1 MEPGTPAKGAALVLL
16 VACGALGLYAYQQ
29 KKAVVIHEN
38 ARGDLSTQ
46 LDACNKSLDGEKKTR
61 EACEKSATDAN
72 ATLTSNKTELDEL
85 RKAKEDADKR
95 AAVFKSITEK
105 MKSLIDS
112 GKLQVVM
119 RHGRMVVKLPAGV
132 LFASGSAELSK
143 DGLDAVSQVAHI
155 LRQFPDRQ
163 FEVAGHTDN
172 IAIGPS
178 AAPYRTNLE
187 LSAARAV
194 MVAQALEK
202 GGMNAWHLS
211 AAGYAE
217 FQPVASNKNEAGR
230 QENRRIEIVLV
241 PNLAEL
247 SSIDND
253 AGAP

>member
-1 MEPGTPAKGAALVLL
+1 MQPGTPAKGAAVVLL
-16 VACGALGLYAYQQ
+16 VACGALGLYAMQE
-29 KKAVVIHEN
+29 KSAVTIHEK

-61 EACEKSATDAN
+61 EACEKSATDQN
-72 ATLTSNKTELDEL
+72 ATLTSNKSELDDL

-105 MKSLIDS
+105 LKSLIDS

-143 DGLDAVSQVAHI
+143 EGLASVAEVAKI
-155 LRQFPDRQ
+155 LRQFSDRQ

-172 IAIGPS
+172 IGV
-178 AAPYRTNLE
+178 APTSPFKTNLE

-194 MVAQALEK
+194 TVAQALEK

-217 FQPVASNKNEAGR
+217 FQPVASNKNETGR

-247 SSIDND
+247 SNIDAD
-253 AGAP
+253 GGAP

>member
-16 VACGALGLYAYQQ
+16 VGCGALGLYAYQQ
-29 KKAVVIHEN
+29 KKAVNIHEL

-46 LDACNKSLDGEKKTR
+46 LDTCHKSLDDEKKTR
-61 EACEKSATDAN
+61 QACEKSATDTS
-72 ATLTSNKTELDEL
+72 ATLTSNKAELDEL

-105 MKSLIDS
+105 LKSLIDS

-143 DGLDAVSQVAHI
+143 EGLSSVAEVAKI

-172 IAIGPS
+172 IAVLPTS
-178 AAPYRTNLE
+178 AFKTNLE

-194 MVAQALEK
+194 TVAQALEK

-217 FQPVASNKNEAGR
+217 FQPVASNKSEAGR

-247 SSIDND
+247 SHLDSD